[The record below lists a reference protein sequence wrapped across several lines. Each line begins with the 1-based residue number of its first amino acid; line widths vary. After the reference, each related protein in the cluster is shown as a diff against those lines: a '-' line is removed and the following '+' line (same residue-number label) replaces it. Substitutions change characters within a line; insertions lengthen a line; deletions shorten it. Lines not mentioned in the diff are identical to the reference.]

1 MPDLPFEPIQWP
13 RLPAVHIYLAGP
25 AGAGKALVAQHL
37 ADHHRFARISLADFC
52 RREAERL
59 GWPEDRRNLQAA
71 GDRLRGTDAA
81 TLGRLAVET
90 STPRGAWGVV
100 VDGVRLPEE
109 AQALRWDGFL
119 GVGVSASDWTRARR
133 LRARGERWPVPAHP
147 TEWEA
152 GEVQIDY
159 LLPADDM
166 EAPGLLEVRVN
177 RMLRW
182 ARARDRQGR

>member
-1 MPDLPFEPIQWP
+1 MPEPFTPIQWP
-13 RLPAVHIYLAGP
+13 RLEPVRIFLAGP
-25 AGAGKALVAQHL
+25 SGAGKTAVAQHL
-37 ADHHRFARISLADFC
+37 AERHGFHRISLGDFC

-59 GWPEDRRNLQAA
+59 GWPEDRRHLQQA
-71 GDRLRGTDAA
+71 GDRLRGTDPA

-90 STPRGAWGVV
+90 CTPAGALGVV

-119 GVGVSASDWTRARR
+119 GVGVSASEWTRARR

-147 TEWEA
+147 SEWEA
-152 GEVQIDY
+152 GDVEIDY
-159 LLPADDM
+159 LFPADDL
-166 EAPGLLEVRVN
+166 EAPGLLEVRVA

-182 ARARDRQGR
+182 ARSHANRTW

>member
-25 AGAGKALVAQHL
+25 AGAGKAMVAQHL

-52 RREAERL
+52 RAECWRQ
-59 GWPEDRRNLQAA
+59 GWPEDRRHLQEA
-71 GDRLRGTDAA
+71 GDRLRGTDPA

-90 STPRGAWGVV
+90 CTPKRALGIV

-109 AQALRWDGFL
+109 GQALAWAGFA

-133 LRARGERWPVPAHP
+133 LRARGEGWPVPAHP

-152 GEVQIDY
+152 GDVEIDY
-159 LLPADDM
+159 LLPTDDLSP
-166 EAPGLLEVRVN
+166 AGLQVRVN
-177 RMLRW
+177 RLLRW
-182 ARARDRQGR
+182 ARSRDRQGR

>member
-1 MPDLPFEPIQWP
+1 MDDTFEPIKWP
-13 RLPAVHIYLAGP
+13 RLDPILLFLAGP
-25 AGAGKALVAQHL
+25 SGAGKGLVAEHL
-37 ADHHRFARISLADFC
+37 AEEHRFARVSLADFC

-59 GWPEDRRNLQAA
+59 GWPQDRQHLQAA
-71 GDRLRGTDAA
+71 GDRLRGTDPA

-90 STPRGAWGVV
+90 CTPAGALGIV

-109 AQALRWDGFL
+109 AQALRWDGFI
-119 GVGVSASDWTRARR
+119 GVGVSASDWTRAQR

-152 GEVQIDY
+152 GECFIDY
-159 LLPADDM
+159 LLPADAM
-166 EAPGLLEVRVN
+166 ESPGLLEVRVN

-182 ARARDRQGR
+182 ARERTGRAR